1 MHSYPDEMMTTSKK
15 LKNIADFLIWVA
27 ISIAGYVILLSE
39 RQLKSRISTVDG
51 WTTQSYFLKFL

>member
-27 ISIAGYVILLSE
+27 ISIAGYVILLSK
-39 RQLKSRISTVDG
+39 RQLKSRIPTIDG